1 MKTLSHVKNKVNRCT
16 RCGLSEM
23 RTNPVPGDGN
33 FGADVI
39 FVGEAPGRSEDM
51 QGRPFVGTAGKKL
64 AAAFEYAGMTRDSV
78 YITNVVKCRPP
89 GNRIPSM
96 EEKEA
101 CHAYLQDEIRI
112 INPKIICILGNTALN
127 SILGYT
133 GITKY
138 RGKMI
143 KRDNRVYFVTIH
155 PAAAI
160 YRKKLLDVLK
170 NDIKKLSQIITELKN
185 GKELQADI
193 EHA

>member
-1 MKTLSHVKNKVNRCT
+1 MKTLSQVKNKVNRCT
-16 RCGLSEM
+16 LCGLAEM
-23 RTNPVPGDGN
+23 RKNPVPGDGN
-33 FGADVI
+33 FRADVI
-39 FVGEAPGRSEDM
+39 FVGEAPGRNEDM

-64 AAAFEYAGMTRDSV
+64 SAAFEYAGMSRDSV

-89 GNRIPSM
+89 GNRIPSL

-101 CHAYLQDEIRI
+101 CHAYLQDEIQI

-138 RGKMI
+138 RGKVI
-143 KRDNRVYFVTIH
+143 KKGSQVYFVTIH

-160 YRKKLLDVLK
+160 YRRELLDVLK

-185 GKELQADI
+185 GKDLQADI
-193 EHA
+193 GHA